1 MFKLFDRNHNAVDI
15 LDGYKNCYIE
25 ETLKTGL
32 KTLSFSISS
41 THPLASKIEEEGYL
55 QTADSEFVIKEYN
68 KTSNDFYEVFAK
80 DNIEELEGTPLQKFE
95 ALTNSVEG
103 TVGLALAHVPTW
115 SFEDLSGIT
124 KRRTLRK
131 ENGTV
136 YDIIDYCRSVYGVEI
151 EYRTLEKKVIIHNKR
166 GTDRGVFLTNEHD
179 MSQFQV
185 QSTSYDFITR
195 LYPYGADDE
204 NGNPINISS
213 VNGGL
218 TYIDDNRYSDKVV
231 AAIWI
236 DQRYK
241 IPQNLLDDAREKLYE
256 LAQPAHSYSATV
268 ITLGIR
274 DIKIGDTVTF
284 MDSLKKTREK
294 QRVVKITHYP
304 FEPEK
309 DKVEL
314 SNTKLSFADKIA
326 ALDSAAQLIDDNT
339 DDAGNITYAEKAGTG
354 GGGGGGGEIP
364 DPLKV
369 NKIIA
374 AEADLG
380 KVTASDIT
388 STDLFA
394 NNGEI
399 VNLKSADA
407 VIKKLE
413 ADDIKAKF
421 GIQTDSITVTG
432 AYIGT
437 LTNDN
442 FTSNSISTDKIKAED
457 GWITTGMIGEG
468 VIGTAQIADG
478 SITDAKIVSLTA
490 DKIKAG
496 TIYAERFILIQKDA
510 EGNDQYYVLS
520 LDDKTGNINPTKVNG
535 NIIEERS
542 ITADRLVAGS
552 ITSNELAAKTILA
565 NNIASNTITSNEIAA
580 GTITGTEIAANAIKT
595 GNLDAFAVTSEKL
608 ASKAITADKIDAK
621 AIMLSNLSDDVFDAV
636 RDQVQD
642 QVNQYRKEQE
652 QWMNFD
658 TDTGLTIGALD
669 SNFAVNVSND
679 EIAFK
684 QGNDTVAYIN
694 DQKLMITNAEVLNEL
709 RIGNYVFR
717 PRANGN
723 MSLIYEEAK

>member
-55 QTADSEFVIKEYN
+55 QTSDSEFVIKEYN
-68 KTSNDFYEVFAK
+68 KSNNDFYEVFAK

-204 NGNPINISS
+204 NGTPINISS

-241 IPQNLLDDAREKLYE
+241 VPQNLLDDAREKLYE

-326 ALDSAAQLIDDNT
+326 ALDNAAQLIDDNT
-339 DDAGNITYAEKAGTG
+339 DDAGNITYAEKAGSG

-388 STDLFA
+388 TTDLSA

-399 VNLKSADA
+399 VNLKSSDA

-413 ADDIKAKF
+413 ADDIKTNF
-421 GIQTDSITVTG
+421 GIQTDSITVKG

-437 LTNDN
+437 LTSEN
-442 FTSNSISTDKIKAED
+442 FVSGTIDTGILKTEA
-457 GWITTGMIGEG
+457 GWIKEGMLDDA
-468 VIGTAQIADG
+468 VVGTAQIADG
-478 SITDAKIVSLTA
+478 SITSAKIVDLVANKITSGTLSVERLIISGNEQSLIFALNNMGDLVSTTV
-490 DKIKAG
+490 D
-496 TIYAERFILIQKDA
+496 
-510 EGNDQYYVLS
+510 S
-520 LDDKTGNINPTKVNG
+520 LDGGVLTD
-535 NIIEERS
+535 RS
-542 ITADRLVAGS
+542 ITADKIVAG
-552 ITSNELAAKTILA
+552 A
-565 NNIASNTITSNEIAA
+565 ITSNEIAA
-580 GTITGTEIAANAIKT
+580 NAIKGNNIEANTITT
-595 GNLDAFAVTSEKL
+595 GNLAAGAVTSVKIATGAVEAGHIDAYAVTAEKI
-608 ASKAITADKIDAK
+608 AAGAITSDKLDTK
-621 AIMLSNLSDDVFDAV
+621 AVMVSNLNDDVFEEV
-636 RDQVQD
+636 RRDVETQI
-642 QVNQYRKEQE
+642 NQYQAEVEQY
-652 QWMNFD
+652 MHFD
-658 TDTGLTIGALD
+658 TDTGLTLGGVGSD
-669 SNFAVNVSND
+669 FAVNINNQ
-679 EIAFK
+679 EIGFK
-684 QGNDTVAYIN
+684 EGGNTVAYIN
-694 DQKLMITNAEVLNEL
+694 NQKISITDGEVLNEM
-709 RIGNYVFR
+709 RIGNYVFK

-723 MSLIYEEAK
+723 MSLVYQPLT

>member
-1 MFKLFDRNHNAVDI
+1 
-15 LDGYKNCYIE
+15 
-25 ETLKTGL
+25 
-32 KTLSFSISS
+32 
-41 THPLASKIEEEGYL
+41 
-55 QTADSEFVIKEYN
+55 
-68 KTSNDFYEVFAK
+68 
-80 DNIEELEGTPLQKFE
+80 
-95 ALTNSVEG
+95 
-103 TVGLALAHVPTW
+103 
-115 SFEDLSGIT
+115 
-124 KRRTLRK
+124 
-131 ENGTV
+131 
-136 YDIIDYCRSVYGVEI
+136 
-151 EYRTLEKKVIIHNKR
+151 
-166 GTDRGVFLTNEHD
+166 

-339 DDAGNITYAEKAGTG
+339 DDAGNITYAEKAGSG

-380 KVTASDIT
+380 KVTASDIKT
-388 STDLFA
+388 TDLFA

-496 TIYAERFILIQKDA
+496 TICAERF
-510 EGNDQYYVLS
+510 V
-520 LDDKTGNINPTKVNG
+520 
-535 NIIEERS
+535 
-542 ITADRLVAGS
+542 
-552 ITSNELAAKTILA
+552 
-565 NNIASNTITSNEIAA
+565 
-580 GTITGTEIAANAIKT
+580 
-595 GNLDAFAVTSEKL
+595 
-608 ASKAITADKIDAK
+608 
-621 AIMLSNLSDDVFDAV
+621 
-636 RDQVQD
+636 
-642 QVNQYRKEQE
+642 
-652 QWMNFD
+652 
-658 TDTGLTIGALD
+658 
-669 SNFAVNVSND
+669 
-679 EIAFK
+679 
-684 QGNDTVAYIN
+684 
-694 DQKLMITNAEVLNEL
+694 
-709 RIGNYVFR
+709 
-717 PRANGN
+717 
-723 MSLIYEEAK
+723 